1 MTDHPHSDH
10 DSLELGRLVALI
22 DGVFAVALT
31 LLVLDLKLPDQNGDL
46 SRALG
51 RMIPAFIIYLIA
63 FASVAGH
70 WTIHHTYFRY
80 LRRTDSRLVF
90 LSLLSLLFITLF
102 PLAASIAG
110 AHPLDPLAASCL
122 SANSLLYCLSA
133 WATWSHLAVS
143 PRLLE
148 EGADPGRFLGVGRIM
163 LLVAIGLALAIPLAY
178 LSVFFAYAIWI
189 LWPAVSAGWVRRRWK
204 HAR

>member
-1 MTDHPHSDH
+1 MTDHPRSDH
-10 DSLELGRLVALI
+10 DSLGLSRLVALI

-31 LLVLDLKLPDQNGDL
+31 LLVLDLKLPEQNGDL
-46 SRALG
+46 SHALW
-51 RMIPAFIIYLIA
+51 RMIPALIIYLIA

-70 WTIHHTYFRY
+70 WTIHYGNFRSV
-80 LRRTDSRLVF
+80 RRTDGRLVF

-102 PLAASIAG
+102 PLAASIPG
-110 AHPLDPLAASCL
+110 AHPLDPLAAACL

-133 WATWSHLAVS
+133 WATWSHLAAS

-148 EGADPGRFLGVGRIM
+148 EGADPGRFLMVGRIM

-189 LWPAVSAGWVRRRWK
+189 LWTAVAVEWVIRRWNP
-204 HAR
+204 AR